1 MSVLSYFSKRADRLT
16 MPRTDEGTVDSR
28 GFAFQGDVLTGKLSV
43 QEALALEAERTSSR
57 TTPGS
62 RVAPED
68 CDPVLKFH
76 LRVE

>member
-1 MSVLSYFSKRADRLT
+1 
-16 MPRTDEGTVDSR
+16 MPRVDEGTVDTG
-28 GFAFQGDVLTGKLSV
+28 GFAFQGGVLTGKLSV
-43 QEALALEAERTSSR
+43 QEAFALEARRTSAR
-57 TTPGS
+57 TSPGD